1 MYEDSSTP
9 TKIPQSVKKRDNKV
23 RTFAPKD
30 SKIDSSLKDSKIDSL
45 LKDLKKDSL
54 PKYNEKLNRSKNLE
68 REYQNITEEKNIF
81 NLNKIT
87 NIEDN
92 FIDTTPLEKQNPKY
106 IEKIMKNSK
115 FYEYEL
121 NISNQE

>member
-68 REYQNITEEKNIF
+68 REYQNITEEKNIL

-87 NIEDN
+87 NTEDN
-92 FIDTTPLEKQNPKY
+92 FIDTTPLEKLNPKY